1 MHRFSPPPRLSHSLG
16 AMTTCALVAGSL
28 ASGMA
33 RASDEPATSP
43 SLSVSGYGTFGAVH
57 SDYRE
62 ADFTSSVLKGEG
74 AGGTRSVA
82 YNVDSRIGGQV
93 DAKLNDKWSAVLQ
106 VVVEQ
111 RYDLSYKPQIEW
123 ANVKYQATP
132 DLALRFGR
140 IALPIFL
147 VADYRKVGYAYP
159 WVRTPNE
166 VYGGVPISSSDGVD
180 MSYRWRTG
188 AIKHATQ
195 AFYGVN
201 TIRLTDVNR
210 SRARAIVGVSH
221 TIEQGAATLRL
232 SAFTARLD
240 VNIVRDLFSG
250 FRQFGPR
257 GVAIADH
264 YDLLNKRIKGI
275 AVGLNYDPGNWF
287 LMAEGGSLNSES
299 FFGKS
304 VGMYASAG
312 YRAGE
317 FTPYVIYSMTDA
329 KSPRSDAGLPLAGLP
344 PAFAVPAAQ
353 LNAGL
358 NNLLETRSSQANIG
372 VGVRWDLRPN
382 LALKLQHERFKP
394 DEGSRGTLIN
404 LRPGFRSGTPVH
416 VTSAVLDVVF

>member
-1 MHRFSPPPRLSHSLG
+1 MHQFSPTPRHRMSRR
-16 AMTTCALVAGSL
+16 AMRACALTACVL
-28 ASGMA
+28 TSGMA
-33 RASDEPATSP
+33 SAADDTATTPAFSF
-43 SLSVSGYGTFGAVH
+43 SGYGTFGAVH

-74 AGGTRSVA
+74 AGASRALA

-93 DAKLNDKWSAVLQ
+93 DAKFNSKWSAVLQ

-123 ANVKYQATP
+123 ANIKYQATP

-147 VADYRKVGYAYP
+147 VADYRKIGYAYP

-166 VYGGVPISSSDGVD
+166 VYGGVPISSSDGID
-180 MSYRWRTG
+180 MAYRWRMG
-188 AIKHATQ
+188 GIKHATQ

-201 TIRLTDVNR
+201 TIRLTDLNR
-210 SRARAIVGVSH
+210 SRARAIIGVSH
-221 TIEQGAATLRL
+221 TIERGAATLRA

-240 VNIVRDLFSG
+240 VNIVRDLFEG

-257 GVAIADH
+257 GVAIAEQ
-264 YDLLNKRIKGI
+264 YDVANKRVKGI
-275 AVGLNYDPGNWF
+275 AAGVNYDPGTWF
-287 LMAEGGSLNSES
+287 LMAEGGAMRSDS
-299 FFGKS
+299 FFGKT

-312 YRAGE
+312 YRAGA

-329 KSPRSDAGLPLAGLP
+329 KSPRSDPGLPLAGLP

-358 NNLLETRSSQANIG
+358 NNLLETRASQANIG
-372 VGVRWDLRPN
+372 AGVRWDLRSN
-382 LALKLQHERFKP
+382 VALKLQYERFKP
-394 DEGSRGTLIN
+394 DEGSRGTMIN